1 MNEPL
6 LIKELTQHYAR
17 AGEVTW
23 LGVRSARKAPLE
35 ARQVIELDPERGL
48 LGDHY
53 AGRSGKRHLTL
64 ISAEHLAAVAG
75 FLGTGPLEPGITRRN
90 VVVSGLNLLALKGQE
105 FELGEALLAF
115 TDLCHPCSRM
125 EQVLGPGGYN
135 AMRGHGG
142 ICARVLR
149 GGSVALGDEL
159 SVPSL

>member
-1 MNEPL
+1 MNELL
-6 LIKELTQHYAR
+6 LIKELTGRFAHEGR
-17 AGEVTW
+17 VTW
-23 LGVRSARKAPLE
+23 LGVRPARKAPLE
-35 ARQVIELDPERGL
+35 ARQTIELDPQQGL

-75 FLGTGPLEPGITRRN
+75 FLGSVPLAPGATRRN
-90 VVVSGLNLLALKGQE
+90 VVIAGLNLLALKGQE
-105 FELGEALLAF
+105 FELGGAVLAF

-149 GGSVALGDEL
+149 GGSVALGDRL
-159 SVPSL
+159 KVGRS